1 MEKKKIGFVGL
12 GAMGSGM
19 VKNLL
24 AEGFSVMGYDIDRN
38 LIEAMVKIGGKRV
51 DAPEKLSSQVDII
64 FLSLPNSHIVN
75 EAVKDSLRLFDTGR
89 KGLILIDTTTADPVM
104 SETLAMQ
111 LKEKG
116 IEMLDA
122 TVSGSRKMCAEKEV
136 IFMVGGDEKIFKA
149 CEPLFLTMGKR
160 VFYIGKNG
168 SGAQIKLIVN
178 LIGSVSRMLLA
189 EGLALGKKAGI
200 DPYKLLEVLKNS
212 HAYSKAMDM
221 KGIKMI
227 EKDFL
232 PAEGKMIYDLKDS
245 RLILD
250 LGKQLNFPLFLTSL
264 FAQACASEVS
274 KGRGDRDVASIISFY
289 EDLAN
294 L

>member
-1 MEKKKIGFVGL
+1 MEKKTVGFVGL

-24 AEGFSVMGYDIDRN
+24 SADFPVIGYDIDQH
-38 LIEAMVKIGGKRV
+38 LVDGIVKMGAKGL
-51 DAPEKLSSQVDII
+51 DAPEKMASQVDLIL
-64 FLSLPNSHIVN
+64 LSLPNSYVVN
-75 EAVKDSLRLFDTGR
+75 EVVNQSLRLFETGR
-89 KGLILIDTTTADPVM
+89 KGLIVIDTTTADPAL
-104 SETLAMQ
+104 SEGLALQ
-111 LKEKG
+111 LREKE

-122 TVSGSRKMCAEKEV
+122 TVSGSSKMCAERDV
-136 IFMVGGDEKIFKA
+136 IFMVGGNERTFEECK
-149 CEPLFLTMGKR
+149 PLLSAMGKR
-160 VFYIGKNG
+160 VFYIGPNG
-168 SGAQIKLIVN
+168 AGAQIKLIVN

-200 DPYKLLEVLKNS
+200 DLYTLLEVLKSS

-221 KGIKMI
+221 KGMRMI
-227 EKDFL
+227 EKNFL

-245 RLILD
+245 RLMLD
-250 LGKQLNFPLFLTSL
+250 LGKRLNFPLFLTSI
-264 FAQACASEVS
+264 FSQACASEVS

-289 EDLAN
+289 EDLAS